1 MASKLSNEQ
10 VEYYRENGYLTSLDV
25 FDESETDDLLDKYNR
40 IEELMPEGRNSGEV
54 VNWHKFDKTIFD
66 ICCDKRI
73 LDIVEQII
81 GPNIIIWGS
90 QLIAKPP
97 LSKVNVD
104 WHQDSFYWP
113 LKPMTAV
120 TVWIAMIDST
130 EEVGCM
136 QVVPKTHK
144 DGLLKHHYAPSII
157 EPNMEIKQG
166 GGLYLEL
173 DKNEYDIEKAIPI
186 ELKAGQIS
194 LHHADTVHGS
204 DPNISKDKKRVG
216 LIARFSPPDIKC
228 DLTIWQKYH
237 QILVRGVDNYKYNPT
252 INQPTNN
259 LNNFI
264 ETLPLT
270 TQIARDR
277 QVNQVITS

>member
-1 MASKLSNEQ
+1 KLSNEQ

-136 QVVPKTHK
+136 QVVPKSHIG
-144 DGLLKHHYAPSII
+144 GLLKHNFSDQ
-157 EPNMEIKQG
+157 NKKVKQG

-173 DKNEYDIEKAIPI
+173 DESQFDIEKTVPL
-186 ELKAGQIS
+186 ELKAGQAS
-194 LHHADTVHGS
+194 LHHSDMVHGS
-204 DPNISKDKKRVG
+204 
-216 LIARFSPPDIKC
+216 
-228 DLTIWQKYH
+228 
-237 QILVRGVDNYKYNPT
+237 
-252 INQPTNN
+252 
-259 LNNFI
+259 
-264 ETLPLT
+264 E
-270 TQIARDR
+270 
-277 QVNQVITS
+277 